1 MQLHNRINRDELK
14 EIMMADTR
22 SYATISFYK
31 YHPIKNPSLFR
42 DHLYLKLID
51 VECLG
56 RIYVAK
62 EGINA
67 QISLPAERM
76 DDFER
81 VMASIDF
88 LTGLRLNK
96 AVEEKRTEKSFIKL
110 DIKVRDKIVAD
121 GIDDSKFN
129 AFDNGKYLGPEEWN
143 AMIDRK
149 DTVVIDMRNHY
160 ESEVGRFEKAE
171 CPDVDTFKEEL
182 DTVINTFKDSKGKP
196 ILMYC
201 TGGIRCEKASA
212 WMKYNGFDNVH
223 HLEGGIINYVN
234 QVRTSGI
241 ENKFKGVNFVFDQ
254 RLSERITE
262 DVLAE
267 CHQCGEV
274 ADTHVNCLN
283 IGCHTLF
290 IQCGKCSEALE
301 GCCSKECLT
310 MSKRPEEDQLQWRK
324 NNPLPANYQKGRL
337 VKARRLDLKKK
348 NRI

>member
-1 MQLHNRINRDELK
+1 MQLHNRINREELK

-129 AFDNGKYLGPEEWN
+129 AFDN
-143 AMIDRK
+143 
-149 DTVVIDMRNHY
+149 V
-160 ESEVGRFEKAE
+160 S
-171 CPDVDTFKEEL
+171 
-182 DTVINTFKDSKGKP
+182 
-196 ILMYC
+196 
-201 TGGIRCEKASA
+201 
-212 WMKYNGFDNVH
+212 
-223 HLEGGIINYVN
+223 
-234 QVRTSGI
+234 
-241 ENKFKGVNFVFDQ
+241 
-254 RLSERITE
+254 
-262 DVLAE
+262 
-267 CHQCGEV
+267 
-274 ADTHVNCLN
+274 
-283 IGCHTLF
+283 
-290 IQCGKCSEALE
+290 
-301 GCCSKECLT
+301 
-310 MSKRPEEDQLQWRK
+310 
-324 NNPLPANYQKGRL
+324 
-337 VKARRLDLKKK
+337 
-348 NRI
+348 

>member
-1 MQLHNRINRDELK
+1 
-14 EIMMADTR
+14 
-22 SYATISFYK
+22 
-31 YHPIKNPSLFR
+31 
-42 DHLYLKLID
+42 
-51 VECLG
+51 
-56 RIYVAK
+56 
-62 EGINA
+62 
-67 QISLPAERM
+67 
-76 DDFER
+76 
-81 VMASIDF
+81 
-88 LTGLRLNK
+88 
-96 AVEEKRTEKSFIKL
+96 
-110 DIKVRDKIVAD
+110 
-121 GIDDSKFN
+121 
-129 AFDNGKYLGPEEWN
+129 
-143 AMIDRK
+143 
-149 DTVVIDMRNHY
+149 
-160 ESEVGRFEKAE
+160 
-171 CPDVDTFKEEL
+171 
-182 DTVINTFKDSKGKP
+182 
-196 ILMYC
+196 
-201 TGGIRCEKASA
+201 
-212 WMKYNGFDNVH
+212 
-223 HLEGGIINYVN
+223 GGIINYVN

-267 CHQCGEV
+267 CHQCGKV